1 MNTDKTDIKKTIGNI
16 IAMRRRELD
25 LGLREVCEQI
35 PELEIGALSHY
46 EHGRRQVPLEI
57 VNKLA
62 KVLQVTPGYILA
74 LETFAGNE
82 SLELTTTKT
91 MGRIPLMAWSAL
103 GLIEKDKPLPV
114 LGLEYVETTEPVG
127 QFTFALKVRDDSMQD
142 KFPVGVQI
150 TVEPELQYQS
160 GDYVIVLNGSSD
172 ATFRQIIQDGADWFL
187 KPENT
192 RYPIK
197 PLAKDFRVIGVVTAM
212 EMKFR
217 SINR

>member
-1 MNTDKTDIKKTIGNI
+1 MNIDKTDIKKTIGNI
-16 IAMRRRELD
+16 IATRRRELS

-35 PELEIGALSHY
+35 PELEVSALSHY

-62 KVLQVTPGYILA
+62 KVLKVTPGYILA
-74 LETFAGNE
+74 LETFDNNE

-91 MGRIPLMAWSAL
+91 MGRIPLMAWSAV
-103 GLIEKDKPLPV
+103 GVIRKDKALATV
-114 LGLEYVETTEPVG
+114 GLEHIETTEPIRSN
-127 QFTFALKVRDDSMQD
+127 TFALKVRDDSMES
-142 KFPVGVQI
+142 KFPTGAIIV
-150 TVEPELQYQS
+150 VEPELDHQS
-160 GDYVIVLNGSSD
+160 GDYVIVLNGSTE

-197 PLAKDFRVIGVVTAM
+197 PLAKDFRIIGVVTAM

-217 SINR
+217 NTRS